1 MLFHGIRNVIAENDG
16 VRAGEYQLAKDNAT
30 VTHSFPHNTSG
41 GPVRLDSGHVV
52 SEDVVLKSPVSAD
65 ASSQNPRYLSSH
77 PALYGAVDLGSSNC
91 RLLVARPCH
100 NGFKVVDAFSRVVRL
115 GEGVREKGYLC
126 HGAMDRAIEA
136 LRICGKKL
144 RKYPGAKLRAVATEA
159 CRSADNRDEF
169 VRQVRDETGI
179 SLDIINPEE
188 ESRLALQAC
197 SALLDERPYAIVFD
211 IGGGSTEICWI
222 KVAQTGETKCVETL
236 SMPCG
241 VLCLTER
248 YAGVENRR
256 DRFEAMRSE
265 IRERLEDFAAR
276 NCCSD
281 ILDDNKVQMIGTSG
295 TVTTFCGIA
304 LGLERYERHKVDGSD
319 LRFDDAERVTEL
331 LLRMEAD
338 KRKGHPCIGNQR
350 AELMDAGA
358 AIFAAIR
365 DIWPL
370 ATLKVA
376 DRGLREGILVDLMR
390 ADGHAIDPCEARRHT
405 GAKIPAS
412 V

>member
-1 MLFHGIRNVIAENDG
+1 MNHTIR
-16 VRAGEYQLAKDNAT
+16 
-30 VTHSFPHNTSG
+30 HNRPS
-41 GPVRLDSGHVV
+41 GPVVPEGGTVV
-52 SEDVVLKSPVSAD
+52 AGVAGTTG
-65 ASSQNPRYLSSH
+65 
-77 PALYGAVDLGSSNC
+77 ALYAAIDLGSSNC
-91 RLLVARPCH
+91 RLLVARPCKD
-100 NGFKVVDAFSRVVRL
+100 GFKVLDAFSRVVRL

-126 HGAMDRAIEA
+126 EPAMERAIEA
-136 LRICGKKL
+136 LKICARKL
-144 RKYPGAKLRAVATEA
+144 HKHPGAKLYAVATEA
-159 CRSADNRDEF
+159 CRSAENRDEF
-169 VRQVRDETGI
+169 VARVRAETGI
-179 SLDIINPEE
+179 ELHIIHAEE

-197 SALLDERPYAIVFD
+197 SALLDDRPYGIVFD

-222 KVAQTGETKCVETL
+222 EVGQDGDTHCIDTL

-248 YAGVENRR
+248 YAHIADRR
-256 DRFEAMRSE
+256 ERFGAMRAE
-265 IRERLEDFAAR
+265 IRSRLEDFAAR

-281 ILDDNKVQMIGTSG
+281 ILDDNRVQMIGTSG

-331 LLRMEAD
+331 LLRMESD
-338 KRKGHPCIGNQR
+338 KRQGHPCIGNQR

-390 ADGHAIDPCEARRHT
+390 ADGHAIDPNAARRHIVPDISA
-405 GAKIPAS
+405 GL
-412 V
+412 

>member
-1 MLFHGIRNVIAENDG
+1 MKQVISHSNVE
-16 VRAGEYQLAKDNAT
+16 RAGR
-30 VTHSFPHNTSG
+30 P
-41 GPVRLDSGHVV
+41 DSGAVLGDNPVLDAPDKPGMPKPGTAVDIPKSTNNDSRVV
-52 SEDVVLKSPVSAD
+52 DCITAPVYA
-65 ASSQNPRYLSSH
+65 AI
-77 PALYGAVDLGSSNC
+77 DLGSSNC
-91 RLLVARPCH
+91 RLLIARPCQT
-100 NGFKVVDAFSRVVRL
+100 GFKVIDAFSRVVRL

-126 HGAMDRAIEA
+126 EAAMERAIDA
-136 LRICGKKL
+136 LRVCAKKL
-144 RKYPGAKLRAVATEA
+144 RKHSGITLRAVATEA
-159 CRSADNRDEF
+159 CRSANNRDEF
-169 VRQVRDETGI
+169 VRRVHDETGI
-179 SLDIINPEE
+179 DLDIINADE

-197 SALLDERPYAIVFD
+197 SALLDDRPYAVVFD

-222 KVAQTGETKCVETL
+222 KVDENGKTRCIETL

-248 YAGVENRR
+248 YAGVEQRRERFNAMRTEIR
-256 DRFEAMRSE
+256 DR
-265 IRERLEDFAAR
+265 LEEFATR
-276 NCCSD
+276 NCCSEM
-281 ILDDNKVQMIGTSG
+281 LDDGNVQMVGTSG

-331 LLRMEAD
+331 LLRMESD
-338 KRKGHPCIGNQR
+338 TRKGHPCIGNQR
-350 AELMDAGA
+350 ADLMDAGA

-390 ADGHAIDPCEARRHT
+390 ADGHAIDPCDAGRHT
-405 GAKIPAS
+405 VSHVSYGS
-412 V
+412 

>member
-1 MLFHGIRNVIAENDG
+1 MTHG
-16 VRAGEYQLAKDNAT
+16 
-30 VTHSFPHNTSG
+30 FPHNTSG
-41 GPVRLDSGHVV
+41 GSVRLDAG
-52 SEDVVLKSPVSAD
+52 DVVPGDRALKTRFPDKSGPVSGN
-65 ASSQNPRYLSSH
+65 SRHLSSH
-77 PALYGAVDLGSSNC
+77 PPLFGAIDLGSSNC
-91 RLLVARPCH
+91 RLLVARPCN

-126 HGAMDRAIEA
+126 QGAMDRAIDA
-136 LRICGKKL
+136 LRICAKKL
-144 RKYPGAKLRAVATEA
+144 RKHPGIKLRAVATEA
-159 CRSADNRDEF
+159 CRSADNRDDF
-169 VRQVRDETGI
+169 VRQVEAETGI

-222 KVAQTGETKCVETL
+222 KVAKTGETSCVETL

-248 YAGVENRR
+248 YASVENRR

-265 IRERLEDFAAR
+265 IRERLEDFAQR

-405 GAKIPAS
+405 GTRIPVS

>member
-1 MLFHGIRNVIAENDG
+1 MKQVHPHSNSQGVVNPDGGATMGDHAVLDVPEKPILPKPGTTVHTGI
-16 VRAGEYQLAKDNAT
+16 
-30 VTHSFPHNTSG
+30 
-41 GPVRLDSGHVV
+41 PVG
-52 SEDVVLKSPVSAD
+52 K
-65 ASSQNPRYLSSH
+65 
-77 PALYGAVDLGSSNC
+77 PAPMIDCITAPLYAAIDLGSSNC
-91 RLLVARPCH
+91 RLLVARPC
-100 NGFKVVDAFSRVVRL
+100 NDGFKVIDAFSRVVRL

-126 HGAMDRAIEA
+126 ESAMDRAIDA
-136 LRICGKKL
+136 LRVCAKKL
-144 RKYPGAKLRAVATEA
+144 RRHAGASIRAVATEA
-159 CRSADNRDEF
+159 CRSANNCDEF
-169 VRQVRDETGI
+169 IERVRNETGI
-179 SLDIINPEE
+179 SLEIINPDE

-197 SALLDERPYAIVFD
+197 SALLDDRPYAVVFD

-222 KVAQTGETKCVETL
+222 KVDETGKTECLETL

-248 YAGVENRR
+248 YASVEERR
-256 DRFEAMRSE
+256 QRFEAMRTE
-265 IRERLEDFAAR
+265 IRDRLAEFAKR
-276 NCCSD
+276 NSCSD
-281 ILDDNKVQMIGTSG
+281 MLGEDMVQMIGTSG

-331 LLRMEAD
+331 LLRMEND

-390 ADGHAIDPCEARRHT
+390 ADGHAIDPCDARRHT
-405 GAKIPAS
+405 VSHIKTNS
-412 V
+412 

>member
-1 MLFHGIRNVIAENDG
+1 MKQVNPHSNSHRAESP
-16 VRAGEYQLAKDNAT
+16 AGGAAMGDHAVLEVPDKPAMPQPGQAVHVPGDREKPARMVDCITVQLYAAI
-30 VTHSFPHNTSG
+30 
-41 GPVRLDSGHVV
+41 
-52 SEDVVLKSPVSAD
+52 
-65 ASSQNPRYLSSH
+65 
-77 PALYGAVDLGSSNC
+77 DLGSSNC
-91 RLLVARPCH
+91 RLLVARPC
-100 NGFKVVDAFSRVVRL
+100 NDGFKVIDAFSRVVRL

-126 HGAMDRAIEA
+126 EAAMERAIDA
-136 LRICGKKL
+136 LRVCAKKL
-144 RKYPGAKLRAVATEA
+144 RRHPGARLRAVATEA
-159 CRSADNRDEF
+159 CRTANNREEF
-169 VRQVRDETGI
+169 VRRVFDETGI
-179 SLDIINPEE
+179 TLDIINPDE

-197 SALLDERPYAIVFD
+197 SALLDERPYAVVFD

-222 KVAQTGETKCVETL
+222 KVDKTGKTQCIETL

-248 YAGVENRR
+248 YASVEERR
-256 DRFEAMRSE
+256 ERFEAMRTE
-265 IRERLEDFAAR
+265 IRERLEEFAKR
-276 NCCSD
+276 NCCTD
-281 ILDDNKVQMIGTSG
+281 MLDDDKVQMVGTSG

-331 LLRMEAD
+331 LLRMESD

-390 ADGHAIDPCEARRHT
+390 ADGHAIDPCDARRHT
-405 GAKIPAS
+405 VSHIPAS
-412 V
+412 S

>member
-1 MLFHGIRNVIAENDG
+1 VKQVHP
-16 VRAGEYQLAKDNAT
+16 
-30 VTHSFPHNTSG
+30 HSN
-41 GPVRLDSGHVV
+41 
-52 SEDVVLKSPVSAD
+52 
-65 ASSQNPRYLSSH
+65 SQ
-77 PALYGAVDLGSSNC
+77 GAVSSDGGAAMGEHAVLEVREKPVLPKPGTTVHTGTPVGTSSRMIDCITAPLYAAIDLGSSNC
-91 RLLVARPCH
+91 RLLVARPC
-100 NGFKVVDAFSRVVRL
+100 NDGFKVIDAFSRVVRL

-126 HGAMDRAIEA
+126 EAAMDRAIDA
-136 LRICGKKL
+136 LRVCAKKL
-144 RKYPGAKLRAVATEA
+144 RKHPGASLRAVATEA
-159 CRSADNRDEF
+159 CRSANNRDDF
-169 VRQVRDETGI
+169 IQRVRDETGI
-179 SLDIINPEE
+179 SLDIINPDE

-197 SALLDERPYAIVFD
+197 SALLDERPYAVVFD

-222 KVAQTGETKCVETL
+222 KVDNTGKTQCIETL

-248 YAGVENRR
+248 YASVEERR
-256 DRFEAMRSE
+256 QRFEAMRTE
-265 IRERLEDFAAR
+265 IRERLEEFASR

-281 ILDDNKVQMIGTSG
+281 MLDDDKVQMVGTSG

-331 LLRMEAD
+331 LLRMESD

-390 ADGHAIDPCEARRHT
+390 ADGHAIDPCDARRHT
-405 GAKIPAS
+405 VSHIKANS
-412 V
+412 

>member
-1 MLFHGIRNVIAENDG
+1 MGGNAVLEGPDKPGMPQPGTAVHVPDHGG
-16 VRAGEYQLAKDNAT
+16 
-30 VTHSFPHNTSG
+30 
-41 GPVRLDSGHVV
+41 
-52 SEDVVLKSPVSAD
+52 KSARMVDCITAP
-65 ASSQNPRYLSSH
+65 
-77 PALYGAVDLGSSNC
+77 LYAAIDLGSSNC
-91 RLLVARPCH
+91 RLLVARPC
-100 NGFKVVDAFSRVVRL
+100 NDGFKVIDAFSRVVRL

-126 HGAMDRAIEA
+126 DAAMDRAIDA
-136 LRICGKKL
+136 LKVCAKKL
-144 RKYPGAKLRAVATEA
+144 RRPEA
-159 CRSADNRDEF
+159 LHPDAGEEF
-169 VRQVRDETGI
+169 VQRVFDETGI
-179 SLDIINPEE
+179 SLDIINPDE

-197 SALLDERPYAIVFD
+197 SALLDERPYAVVFD

-222 KVAQTGETKCVETL
+222 KVDKTGKTQCIETL

-248 YAGVENRR
+248 YATVEERR
-256 DRFEAMRSE
+256 ERFDAMRTE
-265 IRERLEDFAAR
+265 IRERLEEFAKR

-281 ILDDNKVQMIGTSG
+281 MLDDDKVQMVGTSG

-331 LLRMEAD
+331 LLRMGSD

-365 DIWPL
+365 DIWP
-370 ATLKVA
+370 
-376 DRGLREGILVDLMR
+376 RGLREGILVDLMR
-390 ADGHAIDPCEARRHT
+390 ADGHAIDPCDARRHT
-405 GAKIPAS
+405 VSHIPAS
-412 V
+412 T

>member
-1 MLFHGIRNVIAENDG
+1 M
-16 VRAGEYQLAKDNAT
+16 K
-30 VTHSFPHNTSG
+30 HSFPHSNTRRAAC
-41 GPVRLDSGHVV
+41 PDERDAVAMTQ
-52 SEDVVLKSPVSAD
+52 DVVIAPPGVSGSSPLHGSRSGDCGKSH
-65 ASSQNPRYLSSH
+65 SSP
-77 PALYGAVDLGSSNC
+77 LYAAIDLGSSNC
-91 RLLVARPCH
+91 RLLVARPC
-100 NGFKVVDAFSRVVRL
+100 NSGFKVVDAFSRVVRL

-126 HGAMDRAIEA
+126 QGAMDRAIDA
-136 LRICGKKL
+136 LRICAKKL
-144 RKYPGAKLRAVATEA
+144 RKHPGARLRAVATEA
-159 CRSADNRDEF
+159 CRSADNCDDF
-169 VRQVRDETGI
+169 VAQVREETGI
-179 SLDIINPEE
+179 ALDVINPEE

-197 SALLDERPYAIVFD
+197 SALLDDRPYAIVFD

-222 KVAQTGETKCVETL
+222 RVGRDGQTSSIETL

-248 YAGVENRR
+248 YAAMPNRR
-256 DRFEAMRSE
+256 ERFEAMRDE
-265 IRERLEDFAAR
+265 IRTRLEDFAAR

-331 LLRMEAD
+331 LLKMEAD

-390 ADGHAIDPCEARRHT
+390 ADGHAIDPCGNGGHT
-405 GAKIPAS
+405 KRPVSAGA
-412 V
+412 

>member
-1 MLFHGIRNVIAENDG
+1 MGEHAMLDLPEKPAMPQPGQSVKVPGDREKPARMVDCITA
-16 VRAGEYQLAKDNAT
+16 
-30 VTHSFPHNTSG
+30 PHY
-41 GPVRLDSGHVV
+41 
-52 SEDVVLKSPVSAD
+52 A
-65 ASSQNPRYLSSH
+65 AI
-77 PALYGAVDLGSSNC
+77 DLGSSNC
-91 RLLVARPCH
+91 RLLVARPC
-100 NGFKVVDAFSRVVRL
+100 NDGFKVIDAFSRVVRL

-126 HGAMDRAIEA
+126 EAAMERAVDA
-136 LRICGKKL
+136 LRICAKKL
-144 RKYPGAKLRAVATEA
+144 RRHPGARLRAVATEA
-159 CRSADNRDEF
+159 CRTANNRDEF
-169 VRQVRDETGI
+169 VRRVEKETGI
-179 SLDIINPEE
+179 VLDVINPDE

-197 SALLDERPYAIVFD
+197 SALLDERPYAVVFD

-222 KVAQTGETKCVETL
+222 KVDNTGKTQCIETL

-248 YAGVENRR
+248 YAAVTERR
-256 DRFEAMRSE
+256 DRFEAMRTE
-265 IRERLEDFAAR
+265 IRQRLEEFAKR

-281 ILDDNKVQMIGTSG
+281 MLDDNKVQMVGTSG

-390 ADGHAIDPCEARRHT
+390 ADGHAIDPCDARRHT
-405 GAKIPAS
+405 VSHIPAS
-412 V
+412 S

>member
-1 MLFHGIRNVIAENDG
+1 MDA
-16 VRAGEYQLAKDNAT
+16 
-30 VTHSFPHNTSG
+30 P
-41 GPVRLDSGHVV
+41 
-52 SEDVVLKSPVSAD
+52 SAA
-65 ASSQNPRYLSSH
+65 ASSGLSGDSLVAERPVTTATSH
-77 PALYGAVDLGSSNC
+77 PPLYAAIDLGSSNC
-91 RLLVARPCH
+91 RLLVARPC
-100 NGFKVVDAFSRVVRL
+100 NDGFKVIDAFSRVVRL

-126 HGAMDRAIEA
+126 QAAMDRAIDA
-136 LRICGKKL
+136 LKVCSKKL
-144 RKYPGAKLRAVATEA
+144 RKHPGAKLRAVATEA
-159 CRSADNRDEF
+159 CRTAENRAEF
-169 VRQVRDETGI
+169 VQKVFEETGI
-179 SLDIINPEE
+179 ELKIINPDE

-197 SALLDERPYAIVFD
+197 SALLDERPYAVVFD

-222 KVAQTGETKCVETL
+222 KTQCIETL

-248 YAGVENRR
+248 YAGIEQRR
-256 DRFEAMRSE
+256 ERFEAMRTE
-265 IRERLEDFAAR
+265 IRDRLRDFASR

-281 ILDDNKVQMIGTSG
+281 ILDDGKVQMVGTSG

-390 ADGHAIDPCEARRHT
+390 ADGHAIDPCDARRHT
-405 GAKIPAS
+405 VSHISANP
-412 V
+412 